1 MRTAP
6 YKRNSGQSV
15 VELALVLPLVVL
27 LLLGVADLFRIIYA
41 YNTITNMSRE
51 GANLTS
57 RLLPAMNA
65 PPLDSQGIMSAL
77 GNAAPL
83 DMSRN
88 GMMYITQVQGTG
100 GSPILTTTPW
110 DDHSGPPST
119 VNQGTLSQQL
129 GDITLRNGD
138 QIYLFEIFY
147 TAEGLFLPFF
157 SKQLHTIVIFKG
169 G

>member
-1 MRTAP
+1 MVKII
-6 YKRNSGQSV
+6 YHKRNSGQSV

-41 YNTITNMSRE
+41 YNMITNMSRE
-51 GANLTS
+51 GANLAS
-57 RLLPAMNA
+57 RPLPAMNA
-65 PPLDSQGIMSAL
+65 SPLDSQVIMSTL

-83 DMSRN
+83 DMSKN
-88 GMMYITQVQGTG
+88 GMMYITRVEGTG

-110 DDHSGPPST
+110 NDHSGPPSKIS
-119 VNQGTLSQQL
+119 QGTLPQEL
-129 GDITLRNGD
+129 GGITLRNGD

-157 SKQLHTIVIFKG
+157 SKQLHATAIFK
-169 G
+169 